1 MKYADI
7 YKEARKNDNVQSIS
21 SVFKTDWKK
30 GEVVMGRLIS
40 ITELESPKFNKKYF
54 SYLFN
59 TDEGNIKTS
68 LGAGVDA
75 EVKPF
80 MKYGEIYRVEY
91 KGDKDIGK
99 GKPMKIFDVQH
110 VGAEGEDEDA
120 ETQPSEIQEK
130 LPI

>member
-1 MKYADI
+1 MSYADV
-7 YKEARKNDNVQSIS
+7 YKEARKNENVQSIS

-30 GEVVMGRLIS
+30 GEIILGRLIS
-40 ITELESPKFNKKYF
+40 ITELQSPKFNKSYF

-59 TDEGNIKTS
+59 TDDGNFKTS

-80 MKYGEIYRVEY
+80 LKYGEIYRIEY

-99 GKPMKIFDVQH
+99 GSPMKVFDVQH
-110 VGAEGEDEDA
+110 VGDETLEEDVDIR
-120 ETQPSEIQEK
+120 PSETKEE
-130 LPI
+130 LPF